1 MPDGYSRRAQ
11 GGRVTS
17 VGLGPEKQVRPR
29 SAIGLF
35 TSPRNQT
42 FILGLLLVVATI
54 ALYYPV
60 NGHPFANY
68 DDADYVFDN
77 FHVKS
82 GLHWSTVKWAFT
94 TYDAANWHPVT
105 WLSHAA
111 DVQLFQLD
119 PARHHDVNL
128 LLHTLNVILLFWVLQ
143 QATGYVG
150 RSAMVA
156 ALFALHPINV
166 ESVVWIA
173 ERKNLLSMLFFLL
186 ALGAYRWYAL
196 KPGVAR
202 YTVVAF
208 LYAMGLM
215 CKPQVITLPCVLLLW
230 DYWPLRRMFAMRE
243 GSSRTEETVI
253 PARSFFDLV
262 WEKVPLFVLA
272 AASAAITIRAQ
283 GAGGATSWYP
293 RSVRFGNAILS
304 YASYLG
310 KAFWPARLSPMYP
323 HPGYWL
329 NPWHVAAAF
338 LLLLAITAL
347 VMAGRRYR
355 YLPVGWFWFLGTLVP
370 MLGLKQVGSQAMADR
385 YAYLPFIGLFIM
397 VCWGVCD
404 WAERRR
410 LSMVWLAGPSIAA
423 LLVLMVVAHRQIGYW
438 SDHVT
443 LWTHT
448 LQVTSGNWQAE
459 NNLGMALLRQGR
471 MEDAVPHF
479 RAAAAINPDDAVSN
493 MNIGIYEQTRG
504 NAPQAIEQ
512 YKKAI
517 KLTRDPKL
525 KAKAYNNLGYAY
537 KDIGDYA
544 DAQQN
549 LQAAVSVNPEFV
561 GAWIS
566 LGLVAQKSGDLNL
579 AIQAYSR
586 AMKVEPSGFGYLLL
600 ARALELS
607 GRKAEAEAAT
617 QQARSM
623 SEDFGDAQREANRLL
638 GQWSCGSL

>member
-1 MPDGYSRRAQ
+1 LTPAEIQPEQDVRISPGVLTSQRSR
-11 GGRVTS
+11 
-17 VGLGPEKQVRPR
+17 
-29 SAIGLF
+29 
-35 TSPRNQT
+35 T
-42 FILGLLLVVATI
+42 FAFGFLLVIATVV
-54 ALYYPV
+54 LYYPV
-60 NGHPFANY
+60 NNHPFANY

-82 GLHWSTVKWAFT
+82 GLHWSTVTWAFT
-94 TYDAANWHPVT
+94 TFAAANWHPLT

-111 DVQLFQLD
+111 DVQFFELN
-119 PARHHDVNL
+119 PGRHHDVNL
-128 LLHTLNVILLFWVLQ
+128 LLHTLNVVLLFWVLRR
-143 QATGYVG
+143 ATGYVG

-166 ESVVWIA
+166 ESVAWIA
-173 ERKNLLSMLFFLL
+173 ERKNVLSMLFFLL

-196 KPGVAR
+196 KPQGGR
-202 YTVVAF
+202 YAVVAV

-215 CKPQVITLPCVLLLW
+215 CKPQVITLPFVLLLW
-230 DYWPLRRMFAMRE
+230 DYWPLQRMFGGRQESGGA
-243 GSSRTEETVI
+243 VFL
-253 PARSFFDLV
+253 ARSFADLV

-272 AASAAITIRAQ
+272 AASAGMTIKAQ
-283 GAGGATSWYP
+283 SSGGATGWYP
-293 RSVRFGNAILS
+293 LSVRMGNAVVS
-304 YASYLG
+304 YTSYLG
-310 KAFWPARLSPMYP
+310 KAFWPARLCPMYP
-323 HPGYWL
+323 HPRYSL

-347 VMAGRRYR
+347 VIVGRRYR

-385 YAYLPFIGLFIM
+385 YAYLPFIGFFIM
-397 VCWGVCD
+397 VCWGVSEC
-404 WAERRR
+404 AGQRR
-410 LSMVWLAGPSIAA
+410 LSVVWLASPSLVA
-423 LLVLMVVAHRQIGYW
+423 LLALMVVAHRQIGYW

>member
-35 TSPRNQT
+35 TSPRNQR

-186 ALGAYRWYAL
+186 ALGTYRWYAF

-202 YTVVAF
+202 YAVVASQ
-208 LYAMGLM
+208 YAMGLM

-230 DYWPLRRMFAMRE
+230 DYWPLRRMLAMRE
-243 GSSRTEETVI
+243 GSSGTEETVI
-253 PARSFFDLV
+253 PARSFSELV
-262 WEKVPLFVLA
+262 WEKVPLFALA

-283 GAGGATSWYP
+283 EAGGATSWYP
-293 RSVRFGNAILS
+293 RSVRFGNAAVS

-310 KAFWPARLSPMYP
+310 KAFWPTRLSPMYP
-323 HPGYWL
+323 HPGYTLGSWQ
-329 NPWHVAAAF
+329 VAVAVLF
-338 LLLLAITAL
+338 LLAITGL
-347 VMAGRRYR
+347 VIAGRRYR
-355 YLPVGWFWFLGTLVP
+355 YLPVGWYWFLGTLVP
-370 MLGLKQVGSQAMADR
+370 MIGLKQVGTQAMADR
-385 YAYLPFIGLFIM
+385 YAYLPFVGLFLM
-397 VCWGVCD
+397 VCWGVGE
-404 WAERRR
+404 WGEERH
-410 LSMVWLAGPSIAA
+410 LTIASLAVPSVTA
-423 LLVLMVVAHRQIGYW
+423 LLALMMVAHRQIGYW
-438 SDHVT
+438 SDHAT
-443 LWTHT
+443 LWSHA

-471 MEDAVPHF
+471 MEEAIPHF
-479 RAAAAINPDDAVSN
+479 RAAAAIDPSDPVSN
-493 MNIGIYEQTRG
+493 MNIGTYEHSHG
-504 NAPQAIEQ
+504 NLPQAIEY
-512 YKKAI
+512 YKRTITLA
-517 KLTRDPKL
+517 RNPKL
-525 KAKAYNNLGYAY
+525 KAEAYNNLGYAY
-537 KDIGDYA
+537 KDLGDYT

-549 LQAAVSVNPEFV
+549 LQAAVSINPEFV

-566 LGLVAQKSGDLNL
+566 VSFAVNS
-579 AIQAYSR
+579 
-586 AMKVEPSGFGYLLL
+586 
-600 ARALELS
+600 
-607 GRKAEAEAAT
+607 
-617 QQARSM
+617 
-623 SEDFGDAQREANRLL
+623 
-638 GQWSCGSL
+638 